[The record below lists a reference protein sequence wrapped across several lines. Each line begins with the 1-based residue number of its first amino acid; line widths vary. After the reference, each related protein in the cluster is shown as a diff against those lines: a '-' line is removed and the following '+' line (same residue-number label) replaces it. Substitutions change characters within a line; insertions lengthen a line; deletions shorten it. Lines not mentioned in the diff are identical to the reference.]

1 MSGYHP
7 DGVFDNLIYGLRVW
21 LGEMRLMGKTSL
33 RRFEISRLE
42 KQLKEEYVHLG
53 HIAEN
58 PRGRKEEKELALKQI
73 TFLKEEIAALEQELE
88 QSGKERVVDPDGE
101 AADHKDGG
109 NG

>member
-7 DGVFDNLIYGLRVW
+7 DGVFDNLVYGLRVW
-21 LGEMRLMGKTSL
+21 LKEMRFMGKTSM

-58 PRGRKEEKELALKQI
+58 PRGRKEEKELTLKQI
-73 TFLKEEIAALEQELE
+73 KFLKEEIAALEQELE
-88 QSGKERVVDPDGE
+88 ETGKEQAAEEQEP
-101 AADHKDGG
+101 ADHKDGG

>member
-7 DGVFDNLIYGLRVW
+7 DGIFDNLVYGFRVW
-21 LGEMRLMGKTSL
+21 LREMKRMGKTSM

-53 HIAEN
+53 HIAEA
-58 PRGRKEEKELALKQI
+58 PRGRKEEKELTLKQI
-73 TFLKEEIAALEQELE
+73 EFLKEEIAALEQELE
-88 QSGKERVVDPDGE
+88 QSGKETAGE
-101 AADHKDGG
+101 TGRKDEG